1 MQKGL
6 KRYIFYTMSDFEFDQ
21 AKSLANLNKH
31 GVDFIDAQAIWQD
44 PNLIEIKANSEDEPR
59 SLVIGK
65 LKGKH
70 WSAIITFRETS
81 IRIISVRRS
90 RNSEEV
96 IYES

>member
-1 MQKGL
+1 
-6 KRYIFYTMSDFEFDQ
+6 MSDFEFDQ

-31 GVDFIDAQAIWQD
+31 GVDFIDAQTIWQD

>member
-1 MQKGL
+1 
-6 KRYIFYTMSDFEFDQ
+6 MSDFEFDQ

-90 RNSEEV
+90 RHSEEV

>member
-1 MQKGL
+1 
-6 KRYIFYTMSDFEFDQ
+6 MSDFEFDQ

>member
-1 MQKGL
+1 
-6 KRYIFYTMSDFEFDQ
+6 MSDFEFDQ

-65 LKGKH
+65 LNGKH
-70 WSAIITFRETS
+70 WSAIITFRETR

-90 RNSEEV
+90 RNSEVV